1 MMPVHFLCSSA
12 ALAVL
17 VLCGCG
23 AQASSPAG
31 PERPAAASDTRCAFG
46 AFVQEDDPAGLNMR
60 DAPGLSGA
68 VLGTLPPTLHGV
80 GEFKMDV
87 RIEVEVSGARGGW
100 FHVAH
105 AQDNDVLTGRPARPV
120 YAGAGWV
127 SGRKL
132 TVKSQATAGRAAP
145 GMKAEAVARFADGS
159 AFDGD
164 EMVAAGHLVGCQGGW
179 AQVEFADAALSAP
192 LRKRLTVN
200 PAARAGL
207 PNGVFRIWLDQVC
220 GVQETTCDG
229 LADGDQERPE
239 AQPPA
244 ASSTRRISRP

>member
-1 MMPVHFLCSSA
+1 MMPTRFLCSAA

-23 AQASSPAG
+23 AQAFAPAAA
-31 PERPAAASDTRCAFG
+31 ERPAAAGDARCAFG
-46 AFVQEDDPAGLNMR
+46 AFVQEDDPAGLNVR
-60 DAPGLSGA
+60 DAPGVSGA

-105 AQDNDVLTGRPARPV
+105 AQDNDALTGRPARPV
-120 YAGAGWV
+120 YEGEGWV

-145 GMKAEAVARFADGS
+145 GMKSEALARFDDGG

-179 AQVEFADAALSAP
+179 AQVEFADAALPAP
-192 LRKRLTVN
+192 LRKRLTVK

-207 PNGVFRIWLDQVC
+207 PSGTFRIWLDQVC

-229 LADGDQERPE
+229 LADDDPGRH
-239 AQPPA
+239 
-244 ASSTRRISRP
+244 